1 MKTTIQLREG
11 EQMNEW
17 KINTPGG
24 EQTVKAWSATVTAS
38 GDLLL
43 RDQHGESVHLFA
55 SGAWTECVRVKDA
68 PRGYGG

>member
-1 MKTTIQLREG
+1 
-11 EQMNEW
+11 MNEW

-43 RDQHGESVHLFA
+43 RDQEGGSVHLFA

>member
-1 MKTTIQLREG
+1 MKTPIQLREG

-43 RDQHGESVHLFA
+43 RDQQGESVHLFA